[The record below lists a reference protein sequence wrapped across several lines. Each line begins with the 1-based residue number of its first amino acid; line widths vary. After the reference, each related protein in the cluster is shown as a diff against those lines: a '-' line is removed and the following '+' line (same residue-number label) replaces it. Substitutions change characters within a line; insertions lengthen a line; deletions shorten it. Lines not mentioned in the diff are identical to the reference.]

1 MKKFLIIIG
10 LILLINFLAIIQT
23 NIANSATSSLNFE
36 NPLKVNNIFD
46 LITNIIDFI
55 YTISIPLLAI
65 VVLWAGFTMIT
76 SGGKPEKFKQGQ
88 NILLYAAIGFGII
101 LLSKGVSLIVSDI
114 LNAGNQQNEQQIS
127 ECTVGE
133 QICSSRSDCSAGFG
147 IFYCKNQGGIGIW
160 EKGEC
165 CSNGCN
171 SDETGCEMGSII

>member
-1 MKKFLIIIG
+1 MKKFLIIG
-10 LILLINFLAIIQT
+10 LVLLIGIRSIALAT
-23 NIANSATSSLNFE
+23 TTATTTFE
-36 NPLKVNNIFD
+36 NPLDVDDIWE
-46 LITNIIDFI
+46 LINSIIDFI
-55 YTISIPLLAI
+55 YNISIPLLAI